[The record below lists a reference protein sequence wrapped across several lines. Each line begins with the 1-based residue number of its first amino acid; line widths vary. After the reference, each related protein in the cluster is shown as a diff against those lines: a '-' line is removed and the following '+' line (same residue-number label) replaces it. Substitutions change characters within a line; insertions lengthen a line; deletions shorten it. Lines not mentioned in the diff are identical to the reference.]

1 MLIEWIY
8 ARFWDRFPRCCC
20 VLSLEQ
26 LTGLLLKTQTYLYG
40 AAQTKLCRSEEYTC
54 KCSLFSFR
62 SEVLFLFL
70 PIIP

>member
-26 LTGLLLKTQTYLYG
+26 LTGLLLKTQTYLYD
-40 AAQTKLCRSEEYTC
+40 AAQTKLCRSEEDT
-54 KCSLFSFR
+54 
-62 SEVLFLFL
+62 
-70 PIIP
+70 